1 VRNLRILG
9 DQAILSIDD
18 DKLERTKYAES
29 IANGILNWSSKE
41 SLCMAL
47 HGPWGSGKTSIIN
60 LCLQII
66 NDRAQYLEESK
77 RPIIVKFQPW
87 LISGQEKLIKAF
99 LLRLKNVLNQNSTS
113 DSIKSAVQQLDKY
126 EKILGL
132 AALIPTVGEYAKQ
145 LNEFLGHSKDV
156 LSTIAKYSEEDLEK
170 IKEAICDA
178 LLGAEAPILIVIDDI
193 DRLTSEEIKQLFQ
206 VVKSVADFPNTIY
219 LLAFDHTLIQEAL
232 SDLQQGSET
241 SYLEKIIQLEFD
253 VPNPPRTRLVSVL
266 WQEIQFVTDNISS
279 SQSEMQRWNE
289 LKFGYLP
296 YLFRNVRE
304 IKRYINA
311 LSFKYQMMKG
321 EINPIDLIIIEA
333 IRLMAFPVYEQIRKN
348 RSFLISDNPYKG
360 LRTNEKD
367 EAKKLLDTI
376 LAETPNY
383 CLTQIRGLLALLFPE
398 VYQIC
403 KNVTLGGYR
412 VDDWVK
418 DNRMC
423 MSTFFDYY
431 FQTVYSEGEVSAQ
444 EVNNAISE
452 LNNPDGLFR
461 LFKIYITEGNFTK
474 LLYRIENKLEDSN
487 EEHKLICLFLSVSLS
502 LNGISPEP
510 RKMDE
515 LPVSWQI
522 QGVFYRLLKKV
533 EPGKRKVI
541 LSEMIKKSETHIG
554 LSVCFVEMLRREWN
568 PIHADREKPDE
579 EKLLTKEDVQELI
592 DISLELIRRVKE
604 TDSFLKVYALR
615 SVLMSWENWAK
626 GEPQEWANK
635 LLQDDKNIPAFLKA
649 FINYQHCQKLGASYY
664 TTAISI
670 SPKEINCYYDS
681 SQLKET
687 CGRLLEDKPS
697 WLNSDDFGII
707 ELFIADFDKVDIFE

>member
-1 VRNLRILG
+1 MRNLRILG

-145 LNEFLGHSKDV
+145 LNDILGHSKDV

-170 IKEAICDA
+170 TKEAICNA

-266 WQEIQFVTDNISS
+266 WQEIQFVTDDISS

-348 RSFLISDNPYKG
+348 RAFLISDNPYKG

-367 EAKKLLDTI
+367 EAKKILDI
-376 LAETPNY
+376 IWAEAPNY
-383 CLTQIRGLLALLFPE
+383 CLTQIKGLLTLLFPE

-412 VDDWVK
+412 HNDWEK
-418 DNRMC
+418 DTRMC
-423 MSTFFDYY
+423 ISTFFDYY
-431 FQTVYSEGEVSAQ
+431 FQTVYSEGEVSEQ
-444 EVNNAISE
+444 EVNTAIGE
-452 LNNPDGLFR
+452 LNNPESLFR
-461 LFKIYITEGNFTK
+461 LFKIYIAEGNFTK
-474 LLYRIENKLEDSN
+474 LLHRMENKLEDDS
-487 EEHKLICLFLSVSLS
+487 EEEKLVSLFTSVSLA
-502 LNGISPEP
+502 LEGVSPEP

-515 LPVSWQI
+515 FPVSWQI
-522 QGVFYRLLKKV
+522 KGVFYRLLKKI
-533 EPGKRKVI
+533 EPDKRKVI
-541 LSEMIKKSETHIG
+541 LSKMIEQTETHIG
-554 LSVCFVEMLRREWN
+554 LAVCFVELLRREWN
-568 PIHADREKPDE
+568 PIHDEREKPDE
-579 EKLLTKEDVQELI
+579 EKLLKKEEIQELV
-592 DISLELIRRVKE
+592 DISLTLIRRARE
-604 TDSFLKVYALR
+604 TDSFLKVYALS
-615 SVLMSWENWAK
+615 SVLLAWSNWAK
-626 GEPQEWANK
+626 DEPKEWAIK
-635 LLQDDKNIPAFLKA
+635 LLQNDENVPAFLTA
-649 FINYQHCQKLGASYY
+649 FINYQHCQKAESYY

-670 SPKEINCYYDS
+670 SPKEIEFYYDS

-687 CGRLLEDKPS
+687 CERLLEEKPS
-697 WLNSDDFGII
+697 WLNSGDLELV
-707 ELFIADFDKVDIFE
+707 ELFVTNFDKKDIFK